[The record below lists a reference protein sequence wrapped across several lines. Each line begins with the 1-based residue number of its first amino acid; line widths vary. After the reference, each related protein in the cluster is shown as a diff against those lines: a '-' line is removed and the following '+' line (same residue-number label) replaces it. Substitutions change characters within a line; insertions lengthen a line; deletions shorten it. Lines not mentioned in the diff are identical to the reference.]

1 MSGSVVRQRLVET
14 AMALTEEFPSQ
25 PAGSVLRCYA
35 RAATL
40 SRIRGCPAEELPD
53 EARRTAALLL
63 AERAAGGMADRL
75 PLGVA
80 AATLARPVDR

>member
-14 AMALTEEFPSQ
+14 AMSLTEEFPAQ

-40 SRIRGCPAEELPD
+40 ARIRGCPPEELAD
-53 EARRTAALLL
+53 EARRTAARLL
-63 AERAAGGMADRL
+63 AERAARGLSVTA
-75 PLGVA
+75 
-80 AATLARPVDR
+80 